1 MLIHIIY
8 DRSQTDGTA
17 FDPLKGIIRFL
28 GAKPDGW
35 CYGEQM
41 PLAELPEEQAP
52 IYLALAGA
60 IQGKGGDWVATQVW
74 ARMAGTGK
82 VSLQVEARQDGG
94 GAIRTFTPDDD
105 SSLMIDDPSAV
116 AFFKHFA
123 EQ

>member
-8 DRSQTDGTA
+8 DVPRESEIK
-17 FDPLKGIIRFL
+17 FDPFAGIIRFL

-35 CYGEQM
+35 SYGEEM
-41 PLAELPEEQAP
+41 NLADLPEEQAP
-52 IYLALAGA
+52 VYLAIAST
-60 IQGKGGDWVATQVW
+60 IQGKGGNWVATQIW
-74 ARMAGTGK
+74 ARMAGPDK
-82 VSLQVEARQDGG
+82 VSLQVEARQDGA

-105 SSLMIDDPSAV
+105 SSLMIDDPSAA

>member
-35 CYGEQM
+35 SYGEQM

-60 IQGKGGDWVATQVW
+60 IQGKGGGLGGN
-74 ARMAGTGK
+74 AGMGAHGRTGQG
-82 VSLQVEARQDGG
+82 VSPG
-94 GAIRTFTPDDD
+94 
-105 SSLMIDDPSAV
+105 
-116 AFFKHFA
+116 
-123 EQ
+123 